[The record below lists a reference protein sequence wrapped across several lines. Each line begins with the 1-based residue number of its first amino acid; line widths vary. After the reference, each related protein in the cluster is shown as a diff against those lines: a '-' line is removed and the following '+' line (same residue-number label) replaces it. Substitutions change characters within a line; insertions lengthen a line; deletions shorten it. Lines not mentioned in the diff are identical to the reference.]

1 MNLTTDDA
9 DGKIRLDQYLAA
21 HLPELSR
28 SRIQSLI
35 KSGDVLVNGSPAKPK
50 NPVSRGDSITVRI
63 PEPEPAEAQPQD
75 IPLDILYEDE
85 DVVVINK
92 ESGMVVHPAA
102 GNPDGTIVNAL
113 LHHCG
118 DLSGIG
124 GVERPGI
131 VHRLDKDTSG
141 CLVIAKNDGAHQ
153 SLTAQ
158 FAARSTEKRYLA
170 VVQGI
175 PSQSSG
181 TVFTHIGRHPVNRLK
196 MAVVNPGSG
205 KAAITDYDLLC
216 ADPSTDSSLVLC
228 TLHTGRTHQIR
239 VHMLHLGHPLIGD
252 PIYAKPARQKAKPGR
267 LMLHACGWASTTR
280 ARESAWISKRPSRR
294 NTRRGS
300 SSSPTGFTGPSRSR
314 ARYRK
319 TEDGTKPPRHFPAA
333 EAAST
338 DRIRES
344 AIFKSQSRPGLRQ
357 QSAVIRRPHPC
368 GQRCGNRPAVHLLTP
383 PFRQERPRSQSAGNN
398 ILFINQ
404 GEMNLPGIFR
414 ACKKNPRRRPPL

>member
-28 SRIQSLI
+28 SRIQNLI

-50 NPVSRGDSITVRI
+50 NPVSCGDSITVRI
-63 PEPEPAEAQPQD
+63 PEPEPAEALPQD

-85 DVVVINK
+85 DVIVINK

-181 TVFTHIGRHPVNRLK
+181 FSK
-196 MAVVNPGSG
+196 S
-205 KAAITDYDLLC
+205 C
-216 ADPSTDSSLVLC
+216 PS
-228 TLHTGRTHQIR
+228 I
-239 VHMLHLGHPLIGD
+239 
-252 PIYAKPARQKAKPGR
+252 
-267 LMLHACGWASTTR
+267 
-280 ARESAWISKRPSRR
+280 
-294 NTRRGS
+294 
-300 SSSPTGFTGPSRSR
+300 
-314 ARYRK
+314 
-319 TEDGTKPPRHFPAA
+319 
-333 EAAST
+333 
-338 DRIRES
+338 
-344 AIFKSQSRPGLRQ
+344 
-357 QSAVIRRPHPC
+357 
-368 GQRCGNRPAVHLLTP
+368 
-383 PFRQERPRSQSAGNN
+383 
-398 ILFINQ
+398 
-404 GEMNLPGIFR
+404 
-414 ACKKNPRRRPPL
+414 